1 MREIIKSLG
10 KRKLANLLILLQVIL
25 SLLYFYNT
33 AVSIQKVFHIYEE
46 VPKTLQTNT
55 EQIVMAEV
63 NTESGNSPD
72 GISDGVSMELF
83 QTFLDTVKRETK
95 IEQVNAYHNSWLESE
110 AMNMEFINAQEV
122 DWDID
127 WIREIEV
134 DEGRGFKEND
144 FDRKHANGTKEHPY
158 PLLIGRELKQ
168 KYSLGIGEKLSDS
181 NNQNYVVAG
190 ILKKDSLWFEQ
201 SIPEGML
208 VSLDN
213 QAVMPFR
220 KQVTPQMFYYFKIP
234 ENVSGKQ
241 TAEKI
246 ESIAERYQ
254 IFVTADTISDRMKE
268 QFDKDLKENLQWL
281 CFSLTVLVMI
291 AIGLA
296 TIILARMYS
305 RGREIGI
312 RMALGYSFERILRM
326 LTGEVFLLVLSGWI
340 LVSAW
345 EIGQYGRGIDFFE
358 NARIYNSQYISPRIL
373 LLGGLTALLMCLPA
387 VITLFIKFRKLQP
400 NSLIGG
406 NE

>member
-10 KRKLANLLILLQVIL
+10 KRKLANLLIFLQIIF
-25 SLLYFYNT
+25 SLLYFFNT
-33 AVSIQKVFHIYEE
+33 AISIQRVFHIYED
-46 VPKTLQTNT
+46 VPKTLQTDAG
-55 EQIVMAEV
+55 QIIMAEV

-72 GISDGVSMELF
+72 SMSEGVSMELF
-83 QTFLDTVKRETK
+83 QTFLDAVKRETK
-95 IEQVNAYHNSWLESE
+95 IEKVNTYHNSWLESE

-122 DWDID
+122 DWDIE

-144 FDRKHANGTKEHPY
+144 FDRKYANGTKEHPY

-168 KYSLGIGEKLSDS
+168 KYSLGIGDKLSDS
-181 NNQNYVVAG
+181 NNQNYIVAG
-190 ILKKDSLWFEQ
+190 ILKKGSLWFEQ
-201 SIPEGML
+201 SISDGML
-208 VSLDN
+208 LSLDN
-213 QAVMPFR
+213 QAVMPF
-220 KQVTPQMFYYFKIP
+220 QEQYEPQLYYYFKIP

-254 IFVTADTISDRMKE
+254 IFLTADTVSDLMKE

-281 CFSLTVLVMI
+281 CFSLIVLVMI

-312 RMALGYSFERILRM
+312 RMALGFSFGRILW
-326 LTGEVFLLVLSGWI
+326 LLVGEVFMVVLAGWALAVI
-340 LVSAW
+340 WKFV
-345 EIGQYGRGIDFFE
+345 EYGGWGDTMGE
-358 NARIYNSQYISPRIL
+358 VLYLSPGIL
-373 LLGGLTALLMCLPA
+373 LLGGLAALLMCLPA
-387 VITLFIKFRKLQP
+387 VTTLFIKFRKLQP

>member
-10 KRKLANLLILLQVIL
+10 KRKLANLLIFLQIIF
-25 SLLYFYNT
+25 SLLYFFNT
-33 AVSIQKVFHIYEE
+33 AISIQRVFHIYED
-46 VPKTLQTNT
+46 VPKTLQTDAG
-55 EQIVMAEV
+55 QIIMAEV

-72 GISDGVSMELF
+72 SMSEGVSMELF
-83 QTFLDTVKRETK
+83 QTFLDAVKRETK
-95 IEQVNAYHNSWLESE
+95 IEKVNTYHNSWLESE

-134 DEGRGFKEND
+134 DEGRGFNETD

-158 PLLIGRELKQ
+158 PLLIGRELEQ
-168 KYSLGIGEKLSDS
+168 KYSLGIGDKLSDS

-190 ILKKDSLWFEQ
+190 ILKKGSLWFEQ
-201 SIPEGML
+201 SISDGML
-208 VSLDN
+208 LSLDK
-213 QAVMPFR
+213 QAVMPL
-220 KQVTPQMFYYFKIP
+220 QEQYEPQLYYYFKIP
-234 ENVSGKQ
+234 ENISGKQ

-254 IFVTADTISDRMKE
+254 IFLTADTVSDLMKE

-281 CFSLTVLVMI
+281 CFSLIVLVMI

-312 RMALGYSFERILRM
+312 RMALGFSFGHILW
-326 LTGEVFLLVLSGWI
+326 LLVGEVFMVVLAGWALAAI
-340 LVSAW
+340 WKFV
-345 EIGQYGRGIDFFE
+345 EYGGWGDTMGE
-358 NARIYNSQYISPRIL
+358 VLYLSPRIL
-373 LLGGLTALLMCLPA
+373 LLGGLAALLMCLPA

-400 NSLIGG
+400 NALIGG